1 MRPMKNVDYA
11 RLSPLGGR
19 IVSAAKGIGL
29 QSQAELSREAGVSR
43 AVINQWLYDP
53 HRKPDGIKMLELARA
68 MRCNPFWLAGLDK
81 DMTPV
86 APVNP
91 EEKKLLKAYKKLRP
105 VQRERLIRDAQERAE
120 EESERQERSTGSA

>member
-1 MRPMKNVDYA
+1 MRPMKNVDYG
-11 RLSPLGGR
+11 RLTELGSR
-19 IVSAAKGIGL
+19 IVSAARAIGL

-53 HRKPDGIKMLELARA
+53 HRKPDGLKMLELSRA
-68 MRCNPFWLAGLDK
+68 LRCNPYWLAGLDK

-86 APVNP
+86 APVNA

-120 EESERQERSTGSA
+120 EEQERHDGQTTS